1 MQSYPWQR
9 PYILIN
15 QGNKYSPPANF
26 VRPRITHHM
35 FRQSFLNTSLCIP
48 LYISLY
54 TPSSTPLYAQK
65 YPIKT
70 LLHTVA
76 METVPAER
84 RRSNPASFSCE
95 DNFMFFSARSV
106 SPEPARRATLSG
118 SSGSRGRSYPRW
130 QPERPIAE
138 LPGVGTGAQGSLP
151 IGNEPSYRFSVRA
164 EVHCAGSAAVENV
177 LCEVYSQ
184 CSCALTY
191 QKTCSYPQR
200 LWAPGYFL

>member
-84 RRSNPASFSCE
+84 RRSNPASFSCK
-95 DNFMFFSARSV
+95 DNFMFFSARSA
-106 SPEPARRATLSG
+106 SPELARRATLSG
-118 SSGSRGRSYPRW
+118 SSGVGEDRNGGDNQGGRSRGYWVS
-130 QPERPIAE
+130 E
-138 LPGVGTGAQGSLP
+138 PGLKAHCQSEMSL
-151 IGNEPSYRFSVRA
+151 
-164 EVHCAGSAAVENV
+164 CAGFRSERTYIAPVSAAVKTV
-177 LCEVYSQ
+177 LYEVYRN
-184 CSCALTY
+184 CSCALSY

-200 LWAPGYFL
+200 FWASGHFL